1 MTNIAQISSGVRIAC
16 IGEAMIELSSI
27 DLEQHQARLAVAGDA
42 YNTAVYLKREL
53 GRLKGSVDFITA
65 VGSDALSDAMV
76 EEFQREEL
84 GTDLVQRHATRLPGI
99 YNIKLDS
106 AGERT
111 FGYWRSQSAARTMF
125 AEFGLTESDF
135 AGYDAIYL
143 SAITLAILSISAR
156 HQLISICKTL
166 KNQGK
171 TVVFDSNYRP
181 QLWEATDVAR
191 VTIDAMWH
199 ATTIAL
205 PSIDDE
211 QALFPGASEDEI
223 IARIER
229 LGINEIALKRGA
241 AGPLILSE
249 GKISRFDLPQAPLV
263 VDTTAAGD
271 SFNAGYL
278 AARVSGASPETSARS
293 GHLLAT
299 RVIGETGAIIPRERH
314 LGE

>member
-1 MTNIAQISSGVRIAC
+1 MINTDKISSAVRIAC

-42 YNTAVYLKREL
+42 YNTAVYLQREL
-53 GRLKGSVDFITA
+53 GRVNGSVDFVTT
-65 VGSDALSDAMV
+65 VGSDALSDAMIK
-76 EEFQREEL
+76 EFQREEL
-84 GTDLVQRHATRLPGI
+84 GTDLVRRHATRLPGI
-99 YNIKLDS
+99 YNINLDS
-106 AGERT
+106 VGERT

-125 AEFGLTESDF
+125 AECGLTRSDF
-135 AGYDAIYL
+135 AGYDALYL
-143 SAITLAILSISAR
+143 SAITLAILSIPAR
-156 HQLISICKTL
+156 RQLISICKAL
-166 KNQGK
+166 KDQGV

-191 VTIDAMWH
+191 DAIDAMWQ
-199 ATTIAL
+199 ASTIAL

-211 QALFPGASEDEI
+211 QALFPGASEDDI
-223 IARIER
+223 ITRIER
-229 LGINEIALKRGA
+229 LGVKEIALKRGA
-241 AGPLILSE
+241 AGPLILTD
-249 GKISRFDLPQAPLV
+249 GQVCRFDFPEAPLV

-278 AARVSGASPETSARS
+278 ASRIFGATPETSARS

-299 RVIGETGAIIPRERH
+299 RVIGEKGAIIPRERH